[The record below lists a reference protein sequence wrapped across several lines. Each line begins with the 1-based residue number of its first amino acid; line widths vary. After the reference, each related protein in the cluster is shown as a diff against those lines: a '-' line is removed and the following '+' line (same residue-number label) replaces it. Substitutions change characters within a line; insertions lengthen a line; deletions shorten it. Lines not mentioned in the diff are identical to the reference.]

1 MGGVDLSD
9 MLISLYRTN
18 FKTKRWYLKVLFHCI
33 DIYKVNACLL
43 YRRHSDQ
50 MCISAKQQLS
60 LLKFTSIIASSLTK
74 ASKAVKSVGRPSKR
88 SLDQSDVTTPSPKR
102 LAKVP
107 TPIPATDVR
116 YDNVGHWPECRDD
129 KRNCRLCKI
138 GQSREFCSK
147 YDICLCLLNAR
158 NWFCHY
164 GIALYIGDDR

>member
-9 MLISLYRTN
+9 MLISLYRIN

-33 DIYKVNACLL
+33 DIYKVNAYLL

-50 MCISAKQQLS
+50 MCISAKQQLN

-88 SLDQSDVTTPSPKR
+88 SLDQSDVTTPSLKR

-129 KRNCRLCKI
+129 KRKCRLCKT
-138 GQSREFCSK
+138 GQSRVFCSK
-147 YDICLCLLNAR
+147 CDICLCLSNAR
-158 NWFCHY
+158 NCFLDFHSK
-164 GIALYIGDDR
+164 